1 MYMSLIKDVLKAAK
15 TIAVVGCS
23 PNPSRTSFAISR
35 YLIEVGYTVIPVNPM
50 CEEVHGLKCYPDL
63 QSIPDDVTIDI
74 VNVFRRP
81 AYTVAVMEDVL
92 ARIAKTGE
100 KPAVWTQIGVS
111 SSEAEKMAKEAGLE
125 YIRNRCILVEHSHW
139 EHEMG

>member
-1 MYMSLIKDVLKAAK
+1 
-15 TIAVVGCS
+15 
-23 PNPSRTSFAISR
+23 
-35 YLIEVGYTVIPVNPM
+35 M

-63 QSIPDDVTIDI
+63 QSIPEDVSIDI

-81 AYTVAVMEDVL
+81 AYTAAVMNDVL
-92 ARIAKTGE
+92 ARIAKTEE
-100 KPAVWTQIGVS
+100 KPVIWTQIGVS
-111 SSEAEKMAKEAGLE
+111 SGEAEKMAKEAGLE